1 MLNKVTRK
9 HFININENRVGFT
22 LAEVLITLG
31 IIGVVAAMT
40 IPTLMTNYKAHKLR
54 TRYLK
59 AYSIA
64 QQAFRLMEG
73 DDVSTDPSTYRV
85 LGDGKFYKTYMK
97 YFQAPFD
104 CGYLSGG
111 INNSKLCYNPATS
124 QKYKSLDGKAEMN
137 SSYLDDGSFA
147 LQDGTLFMLEN
158 QAGVNRLWVSVDING
173 YNNPPNHWGYDLFT
187 FDFQEGVL
195 RTMGDDKTAYSN
207 MNLYCNPKISS
218 DMNGIACAQKAK
230 SDSEYFKKLVKEFK

>member
-1 MLNKVTRK
+1 MLNKVTYYK
-9 HFININENRVGFT
+9 KGVMLTNCAPNINSSHPKRQCGFT

-31 IIGVVAAMT
+31 IIGVVAAIT

-104 CGYLSGG
+104 CGYWSDG
-111 INNSKLCYNPATS
+111 INVSNLCYNPTNSKNTNHLMVS
-124 QKYKSLDGKAEMN
+124 QK
-137 SSYLDDGSFA
+137 
-147 LQDGTLFMLEN
+147 
-158 QAGVNRLWVSVDING
+158 
-173 YNNPPNHWGYDLFT
+173 
-187 FDFQEGVL
+187 
-195 RTMGDDKTAYSN
+195 
-207 MNLYCNPKISS
+207 
-218 DMNGIACAQKAK
+218 
-230 SDSEYFKKLVKEFK
+230 

>member
-1 MLNKVTRK
+1 MLYKVRQDITK
-9 HFININENRVGFT
+9 NGFT

-31 IIGVVAAMT
+31 IIGVVAAIT

-104 CGYLSGG
+104 CGYWSGG
-111 INNSKLCYNPATS
+111 INVSNLCYNPTIS
-124 QKYKSLDGKAEMN
+124 KKYKSLDGKSEVRG
-137 SSYLDDGSFA
+137 SYLDDGSFT

-158 QAGVNRLWVSVDING
+158 QAGVSRLWVSVDING
-173 YNNPPNHWGYDLFT
+173 YNNPPNRWGYDLFT

-195 RTMGDDKTAYSN
+195 RTMGDSKTAYSD
-207 MNLYCNPKISS
+207 MNAYCNPKISS
-218 DMNGIACAQKAK
+218 EMNGIACAQKAK